1 MRDQGLTLRGNPRVG
16 HAAHGM
22 EAAARRAGLRA
33 WALRGSRDSLSM
45 FSVRG

>member
-22 EAAARRAGLRA
+22 EAAARRAGLR
-33 WALRGSRDSLSM
+33 DSLSM